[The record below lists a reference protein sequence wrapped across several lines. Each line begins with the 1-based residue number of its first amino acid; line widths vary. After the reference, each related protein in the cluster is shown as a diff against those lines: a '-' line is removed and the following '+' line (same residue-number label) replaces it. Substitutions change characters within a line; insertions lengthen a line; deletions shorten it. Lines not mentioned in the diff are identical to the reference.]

1 MAKGENFKRDGLPT
15 VQMLN
20 FLEELERLGGG
31 RGCIA
36 AIAENCGANHSSVS
50 RYFKLC
56 RENGILTEDLQLT
69 GKGKIW
75 LRGYGKLRED
85 IPLFL
90 RRAGVPAGEIG
101 ENVRRLIEH
110 VDYHT
115 LSIMAR
121 YLRNQQDHFVNG
133 EPGRQPAGNPLK
145 EILDYGS
152 HEVFFMVFQMR
163 KGNEISMAN
172 RGFRKPAV
180 IRRNKRGS
188 WLELEPCEM
197 RAWSPVEGEE
207 MTGYLE
213 TLKYEQDGILH
224 LAKKSQGKMRIPL
237 EACQIRIM
245 QGGGICGHVFV
256 TATCSVGRIH
266 MPESTAR
273 LVFWL

>member
-1 MAKGENFKRDGLPT
+1 MTSLLYE
-15 VQMLN
+15 
-20 FLEELERLGGG
+20 
-31 RGCIA
+31 I
-36 AIAENCGANHSSVS
+36 SS
-50 RYFKLC
+50 K
-56 RENGILTEDLQLT
+56 
-69 GKGKIW
+69 K
-75 LRGYGKLRED
+75 
-85 IPLFL
+85 
-90 RRAGVPAGEIG
+90 
-101 ENVRRLIEH
+101 
-110 VDYHT
+110 
-115 LSIMAR
+115 
-121 YLRNQQDHFVNG
+121 QDHFVNG

-224 LAKKSQGKMRIPL
+224 LARKSQGKMRIPL